1 MPAAFRCTCAQNST
15 ISPCPS
21 GRPLGSRDA
30 SQKPPQSTRSL
41 PRSAQCAT
49 DRCRVQPEGIA
60 SHNSC
65 RQRRRASD
73 AALATA
79 GQCAR
84 RGRQPQHT
92 RCDVHVARRCING
105 ASQTLRHAA
114 LAPEMRRE
122 RQPRARSRRVLDRAL
137 RAASGGG
144 ISTVQAGGHSLRA
157 LPGAAR
163 RCRPALPRSEASG
176 VSACRSRVIA
186 ADSSCGQASA
196 GPAEA
201 HAQPS
206 VRSGLWR
213 DLTMARTGRGG
224 AGGIGTCKGRA
235 PHISG
240 LLA

>member
-1 MPAAFRCTCAQNST
+1 
-15 ISPCPS
+15 
-21 GRPLGSRDA
+21 
-30 SQKPPQSTRSL
+30 
-41 PRSAQCAT
+41 
-49 DRCRVQPEGIA
+49 
-60 SHNSC
+60 
-65 RQRRRASD
+65 
-73 AALATA
+73 
-79 GQCAR
+79 
-84 RGRQPQHT
+84 
-92 RCDVHVARRCING
+92 
-105 ASQTLRHAA
+105 
-114 LAPEMRRE
+114 MRRE

-144 ISTVQAGGHSLRA
+144 ISTVQAGEHGLRA
-157 LPGAAR
+157 LSGAAR

-224 AGGIGTCKGRA
+224 AGGIGTYKGRA
-235 PHISG
+235 PHVSG
-240 LLA
+240 RAPRAPAHLPPAARRRSSRPVELLSTCESRKKPSSGPGEGGRRPAARVKPRHWTCGSSANRSQRQGSAGQKLPRTGT